1 MSIFINIFISTQNC
15 YNWFQ
20 PLAFFCTIW
29 NGIEG
34 KLTLFYD
41 GYAVGG
47 FIQNENL
54 KTQLPSGKLFIVN
67 SPDNGDR
74 EHGTLTQLN
83 IWDYEISSNNVVA
96 MSAGGFN
103 VHGSVLSWSSFAK
116 YIPDASMQLNTDIY
130 LPGKLTLAF
139 FGFFTTAKQNTDYLL
154 NFLHAI

>member
-1 MSIFINIFISTQNC
+1 MERNRRETHVILRRLRSWWIHTKREF
-15 YNWFQ
+15 
-20 PLAFFCTIW
+20 
-29 NGIEG
+29 
-34 KLTLFYD
+34 
-41 GYAVGG
+41 
-47 FIQNENL
+47 EN
-54 KTQLPSGKLFIVN
+54 TTPFGQAIYCQFTWRY
-67 SPDNGDR
+67 GDR

-83 IWDYEISSNNVVA
+83 IWDYEISSDNVVA